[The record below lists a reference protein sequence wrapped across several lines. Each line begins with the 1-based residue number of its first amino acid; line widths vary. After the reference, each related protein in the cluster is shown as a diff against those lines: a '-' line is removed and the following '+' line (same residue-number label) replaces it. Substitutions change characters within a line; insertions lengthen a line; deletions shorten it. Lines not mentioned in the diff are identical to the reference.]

1 MINKFKLLTGT
12 AVFSL
17 LSACGGGG
25 GGGEATSGT
34 AEGIW
39 VGSSS
44 TGYRVALAVLENA
57 ETWGVYYTRNNGYIV
72 IYGALY
78 GTSNGTGNTFSS
90 TGSDFNLLK
99 WSVVNGSVTGTVVP
113 KSTINAVATSGATVS
128 LTYSTTYDSPALL
141 STIAGSYIMNA
152 VSASGTS
159 SNAPMTI
166 DANGAVRVVG
176 NGCSAA
182 GTVLPRSSGKNIYNI
197 NVTFTGTN
205 CALGNGG
212 TASGIFT
219 LDRTVTPNIALTLA
233 LTPSKQDGFIGIG
246 TKQ

>member
-1 MINKFKLLTGT
+1 MWGWW
-12 AVFSL
+12 
-17 LSACGGGG
+17 G
-25 GGGEATSGT
+25 GGGEATAGT
-34 AEGIW
+34 AEGFW

-57 ETWGVYYTRNNGYIV
+57 ETWGVYTRNGL
-72 IYGALY
+72 IYGAVY

-90 TGSDFNLLK
+90 TGSDFNLVK
-99 WSVVNGSVTGTVVP
+99 WSVVNGSFTGTVVP
-113 KSTINAVATSGATVS
+113 KSTINAVANTGTTIS

-141 STIAGSYIMNA
+141 STIAGSYTVSG

-212 TASGIFT
+212 TASGIFV

-233 LTPSKQDGFIGIG
+233 LTPNKQDGFIAIG

>member
-1 MINKFKLLTGT
+1 MLQTIKKISICSAFTLLT
-12 AVFSL
+12 
-17 LSACGGGG
+17 ACGGGG

-34 AEGIW
+34 AEGFW

-44 TGYRVALAVLENA
+44 TGYRVVLAVLENA
-57 ETWGVYYTRNNGYIV
+57 ETWGVYTRNGL
-72 IYGALY
+72 IYGMLY
-78 GTSNGTGNTFSS
+78 GTSNGTGNTFSA
-90 TGSDFNLLK
+90 TGSDFNLLR
-99 WSVVNGSVTGTVVP
+99 WSVVNGSSTGTVVS
-113 KSTINAVATSGATVS
+113 KSTINAVSTSGTTIS

-141 STIAGSYIMNA
+141 STIAGSYTVTG

-233 LTPSKQDGFIGIG
+233 LTPNKNDGFIAIG